1 MVAQSLPVRASG
13 ALTRPA
19 RQAGRPLPG
28 WRVALNLAGYQAGWL
43 ATVYGATHGLPWLGP
58 VAVVALVALHLLLAD
73 NPACSAALIAVA
85 LLFGA
90 ALESTLFKF
99 GLVAY
104 PTSPG
109 GVPAWM
115 LALWLL
121 FATTLSV
128 SLRWFQSRLLVAAL
142 AGALFGPLAYWA
154 GAAAG
159 AIALPDL
166 PASLTYLGIAWLV
179 AFPALLSLARR
190 LEWPRAGEG

>member
-1 MVAQSLPVRASG
+1 VTP
-13 ALTRPA
+13 PA
-19 RQAGRPLPG
+19 RQAGHPLPG

-58 VAVVALVALHLLLAD
+58 VAVVALVTLHLLLD
-73 NPACSAALIAVA
+73 TQPARSAGLIAVA
-85 LLFGA
+85 LLVGA
-90 ALESTLFKF
+90 ALESALFRF

-104 PTSPG
+104 PTSPD

-115 LALWLL
+115 LSLWPL

-142 AGALFGPLAYWA
+142 AGAMLGPLAYWA
-154 GAAAG
+154 GATAG

-166 PASLTYLGIAWLV
+166 PASLVCLGIAWMA
-179 AFPALLSLARR
+179 AFPALLALARR
-190 LEWPRAGEG
+190 LDRPRAGED